1 MKSIV
6 LLDLWEQVLATKLYI
21 YIYISQTEML
31 MNYAFFS
38 LASKSNKV
46 WSQNAIIHTHF
57 SGFLLL
63 M

>member
-6 LLDLWEQVLATKLYI
+6 LLDLWEQVLATKL

>member
-1 MKSIV
+1 M
-6 LLDLWEQVLATKLYI
+6 LDLWGQVLATKL